1 MLKSELAER
10 IKHIMSLHYSINYE
24 EHVRFKHTISH
35 KVQGAV
41 DAMLDQISL
50 QIASGGRVEVRGF
63 GSFALR
69 TYTKER
75 EYHHPIDFSKF
86 RAVTKPF
93 VRFKASKEIKELL
106 NP

>member
-10 IKHIMSLHYSINYE
+10 IKHRMSLDYSINYE
-24 EHVRFKHTISH
+24 EHTRFRQSIAPKTQS
-35 KVQGAV
+35 AV
-41 DAMLDQISL
+41 DALLDQISL

-93 VRFKASKEIKELL
+93 IRFKASKEIKELL